1 MELALSLEQLSPSLL
16 VLLSLIFIFVA
27 VFLFGVIFILEIIFS
42 LAVVFEF
49 FCCLPLWWHL
59 HFWDCLYFWGHFLW
73 SSLHFLVVINVEAT
87 LIFEVIF
94 IFMVQYNNNIKFW
107 TEYKYKYISFKKIS
121 PNTNIE
127 YIHSQTAYWIPDI
140 QNRLFLSGNRIL
152 AYKCPDNLF

>member
-16 VLLSLIFIFVA
+16 VLLSFIFIFVA

-73 SSLHFLVVINVEAT
+73 SSLHFLVVINVEVA
-87 LIFEVIF
+87 LIFEVIC

-107 TEYKYKYISFKKIS
+107 TEYKLLVKKIS
-121 PNTNIE
+121 PNKSVQLNPVK
-127 YIHSQTAYWIPDI
+127 HKNKQGLSWAKL
-140 QNRLFLSGNRIL
+140 RLVLFRFC
-152 AYKCPDNLF
+152 KC

>member
-1 MELALSLEQLSPSLL
+1 MLRSIIHGINVVQWIRIKIDWQIQTMLGAMELALSLEQLSPSLL
-16 VLLSLIFIFVA
+16 VLLSFIFIFVA

-107 TEYKYKYISFKKIS
+107 TEYKYK
-121 PNTNIE
+121 
-127 YIHSQTAYWIPDI
+127 
-140 QNRLFLSGNRIL
+140 
-152 AYKCPDNLF
+152 